1 FLGPVLR
8 SFGTVVLELELFNQ
22 SLLRERRVGE
32 VALGRLQ
39 RVLVF
44 ARNLG
49 RGRLRVGRL
58 RLGLL
63 LGRGLWR
70 RFRDRVGGLRVCRGR
85 RGQRRARLH
94 CAVASSSSP
103 ETRAEHVATRIST
116 PMMISAHFM
125 HPLFFSAGWRAG
137 AGCHCCAGWGCPW

>member
-1 FLGPVLR
+1 RSSDLLGLRRGEPVEHQLVHAPLLGERRVVEVPLPLLDRLLIPVGAHFLGPVLR
-8 SFGTVVLELELFNQ
+8 SFGAVVLELELFNQ

-63 LGRGLWR
+63 LGSGLWR
-70 RFRDRVGGLRVCRGR
+70 RVRDRVGGLRVCRGR
-85 RGQRRARLH
+85 RGQRRR
-94 CAVASSSSP
+94 S
-103 ETRAEHVATRIST
+103 EE
-116 PMMISAHFM
+116 
-125 HPLFFSAGWRAG
+125 
-137 AGCHCCAGWGCPW
+137 